1 MHSGGDYPFVLRHAW
16 LLFVLVTC
24 VQAVIWWHR
33 AQSRIVV
40 DPRLD
45 QGFRIFIRIWLVYA
59 NLPWLLLG
67 IGVLCGAVPARMHA
81 LNEHTGPIAAL
92 AYVTVVLLWVAL
104 FEGLFFQG
112 GAETLLAYPGIFDI
126 PFRRPWTVK
135 LWFLFCL
142 SAGVTGACLLL
153 FLKLHLV

>member
-1 MHSGGDYPFVLRHAW
+1 MHPGGDYPFVLRHVW

-24 VQAVIWWHR
+24 VQAVIWRQR

-40 DPRLD
+40 DRRLD
-45 QGFRIFIRIWLVYA
+45 TRFRIFIRIWLVYA
-59 NLPWLLLG
+59 NLPWLLLAG
-67 IGVLCGAVPARMHA
+67 GVLCGLVPDSIKA
-81 LNEHTGPIAAL
+81 LNARTGPVAAL
-92 AYVTVVLLWVAL
+92 AYITIVLLWVAI
-104 FEGLFFQG
+104 FEWLFFQG
-112 GAETLLAYPGIFDI
+112 GAETLLAYPGVFDI